1 MRTKYNWSEIQ
12 LEFLSSDIMEVKEFF
27 EVNYSTYTG
36 HTKAKTKWWSEYK
49 KMMIATCKEK
59 AENEIREQLKE
70 LYKPSRLELAQ
81 MHKGI
86 LNTKVFSFNQS
97 IVKDNSG
104 RISFKEDIKVR
115 ELEVYWRIIRTEMWL
130 PIRYSRNQNF
140 DQWINDLRE
149 YIIMYERA

>member
-1 MRTKYNWSEIQ
+1 
-12 LEFLSSDIMEVKEFF
+12 
-27 EVNYSTYTG
+27 
-36 HTKAKTKWWSEYK
+36 
-49 KMMIATCKEK
+49 MIATCKEK

-86 LNTKVFSFNQS
+86 LTTIAAKVFSFNQS

-115 ELEVYWRIIRTEMWL
+115 ELEVYWRIIRTEM
-130 PIRYSRNQNF
+130 
-140 DQWINDLRE
+140 
-149 YIIMYERA
+149 